1 MVIDIHKT
9 IISNPVSR
17 NLLKPWGSFAK
28 EGSLRSKLFNKY
40 TDPGNPIEKQVDFHP
55 LTGQIYKVH
64 DLPLS
69 NNDRCSMLHDIDYTV
84 AQNIGR
90 NAKDIKNRKL
100 EADDKWLDCFKVKTP
115 YDMLAYSA
123 IKTKKTLGLGNNFTM
138 KNLSQ
143 ELNKPSINKFERQ
156 KIIVNH
162 INEIHSTDL
171 VDMTQYS
178 KMNKGYKYIFTN
190 IDVFSKIA
198 YAFPLKSKKIQD
210 IKPCFE
216 KIFKNNKPK
225 FIWSDKESAFLSKEM
240 QQFFKDNNVKIYH
253 TNSHLKAVV
262 IERFNRSLRELM
274 MKEFV
279 KNNNTVWYNTLSKLI
294 KIYNNRY
301 HNTIKMKPNQVNKS
315 NEKYIKEN
323 IYTYNKISKN
333 PKFKINDLVRIS
345 LKRRDVFDKPSSNIK
360 WTEELFKIYSINKS
374 NVITYKI
381 KDLNDNIIEGNFYER
396 ELQKTKNNSE
406 VYIIE
411 KIIRKNKNK
420 YLVKWRNYSNDFNSY
435 VDKNDIIK
443 YTCHFQICN

>member
-1 MVIDIHKT
+1 MVIDIHKAV
-9 IISNPVSR
+9 ISNPISK
-17 NLLKPWGSFAK
+17 NLLKPWASNAAPN
-28 EGSLRSKLFNKY
+28 SLRSKLFNKY

-64 DLPLS
+64 DPPLS

-90 NAKDIKNRKL
+90 NPKDVKNRKL
-100 EADDKWLDCFKVKTP
+100 QADKQWLSCFKVRTP
-115 YDMLAYSA
+115 YDALAYSA

-138 KNLSQ
+138 EDLSQ
-143 ELNKPSINKFERQ
+143 ELNKPSMNKFPRQ

-171 VDMTQYS
+171 VDMSQYS

-198 YAFPLKSKKIQD
+198 YAYPIKSKKIQD
-210 IKPCFE
+210 IKPSFE

-225 FIWSDKESAFLSKEM
+225 YIWSDKEPAFLSKEM

-279 KNNNTVWYNTLSKLI
+279 KNNNTVWYNILPKLI

-301 HNTIKMKPNQVNKS
+301 HSTIKMKPIEVNKS

-323 IYTYNKISKN
+323 IYTYDKTTKN

-345 LKRRDVFDKPSSNIK
+345 LKRRDLFDKPSSNIK
-360 WTEELFKIYSINKS
+360 WSEELFKVHSINKS

-381 KDLNDNIIEGNFYER
+381 KDLNDGIIKGIFYGK
-396 ELQKTKNNSE
+396 ELQKSKNTWG

-411 KIIRKNKNK
+411 KIIQKNKNK
-420 YLVKWRNYSNDFNSY
+420 YLVKWRNYSNEFNSW
-435 VDKNDIIK
+435 VDKDDIIK
-443 YTCHFQICN
+443 YT

>member
-1 MVIDIHKT
+1 MVIDVHKT
-9 IISNPVSR
+9 IISNPISR

-28 EGSLRSKLFNKY
+28 EGSIRSKLFNKY

-55 LTGQIYKVH
+55 YTGQIYKVH
-64 DLPLS
+64 DPPLS

-84 AQNIGR
+84 AQNVGQ
-90 NAKDIKNRKL
+90 NAKDVKNRKL
-100 EADDKWLDCFKVKTP
+100 QADDKWLDCFKVRTP
-115 YDMLAYSA
+115 YDALAYSA

-138 KNLSQ
+138 EDLSQ

-156 KIIVNH
+156 KVIVNH

-225 FIWSDKESAFLSKEM
+225 YIWSDKEPAFLSKEM
-240 QQFFKDNNVKIYH
+240 EQFFKNNNVKIYH

-274 MKEFV
+274 MKHFT
-279 KNNNTVWYNTLSKLI
+279 KNNNTIWYGILPNLI

-301 HNTIKMKPNQVNKS
+301 HSTIKMKPIQINKS

-323 IYTYNKISKN
+323 IYTYNKTSEFS
-333 PKFKINDLVRIS
+333 KFKINDLVRIS
-345 LKRRDVFDKPSSNIK
+345 LKRRDLFDKPSGNIK
-360 WTEELFKIYSINKS
+360 WSEELFKIHSINKS

-381 KDLNDNIIEGNFYER
+381 KDLNDKIIKGIFYKR
-396 ELQKTKNNSE
+396 ELLKSKNTSG

-411 KIIRKNKNK
+411 KIIRKNKDE
-420 YLVKWRNYSNDFNSY
+420 YLVKWRGYSNDFNSWI
-435 VDKNDIIK
+435 DKNDIIK
-443 YTCHFQICN
+443 YT